1 MGQRE
6 YLEIWRGV
14 GSRVQYGIGRNL
26 MDILFLH
33 IGYLIIIGA
42 SVIGVLVLLYK
53 KGCFRRRK
61 ILVEEGHRGVEL
73 TPGHREVEMSPGDF
87 AHGHPSQLPEHAPER
102 AYRVLESA

>member
-1 MGQRE
+1 MER
-6 YLEIWRGV
+6 
-14 GSRVQYGIGRNL
+14 SRVQGSVWNRAKSDGHP
-26 MDILFLH
+26 FLH

-42 SVIGVLVLLYK
+42 SVIGVLVFLYK

-61 ILVEEGHRGVEL
+61 ILVEEGHRGLEL

-87 AHGHPSQLPEHAPER
+87 AHGPQLPEHAPER